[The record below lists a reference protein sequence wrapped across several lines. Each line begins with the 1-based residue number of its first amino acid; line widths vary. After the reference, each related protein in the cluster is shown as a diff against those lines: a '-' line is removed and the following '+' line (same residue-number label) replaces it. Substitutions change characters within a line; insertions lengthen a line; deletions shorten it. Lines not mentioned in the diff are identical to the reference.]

1 MPFFSDQMRS
11 LKKAVNLGVAVE
23 VDFRNL
29 SVEYFKN
36 SILSVTENSKFKKN
50 ALKVSKLFRDKPQ
63 KPLELAV
70 WWVEYVIRNPSLE
83 HLKSPTLKM
92 NLLAMKSYDAL
103 LVSIAIFFILVYLIY
118 KFLKKILRS
127 NKRKIE

>member
-11 LKKAVNLGVAVE
+11 LKKAVDLGVAVE

-36 SILSVTENSKFKKN
+36 SILSVTENPQLNENSIKI
-50 ALKVSKLFRDKPQ
+50 SKLFRDKPQ

-70 WWVEYVIRNPSLE
+70 WWVEYVIRNPSLD

-92 NLLAMKSYDAL
+92 NLLAIKSYDVL
-103 LVSIAIFFILVYLIY
+103 LVPIAVLYVMVYLIY
-118 KFLKKILRS
+118 KFLKQKSRS
-127 NKRKIE
+127 NKSKVE